1 MVTTKEEFQCQS
13 FSQVD
18 PKRKSEAWPQL
29 YEKKKDTVYTHVT
42 KKTVIIPEIRMK
54 LYLRNSKEKAAAT
67 IRITKDHLT
76 CF

>member
-18 PKRKSEAWPQL
+18 PKRTSEAWPQL
-29 YEKKKDTVYTHVT
+29 YEKKMDTVYTHVT

-54 LYLRNSKEKAAAT
+54 LVLYLRNSKEKGAAT
-67 IRITKDHLT
+67 IRIT
-76 CF
+76 